1 MTKFW
6 NFLRNDAGERVLR
19 LEGPI
24 DSDNLWGDEITP
36 KAFRAELE
44 ADEGDITVWINSPGG
59 SVFSAAEIY
68 TMLCDYKG
76 KVTVKIDAIAASA
89 ASVVAMAGERVLMS
103 PVSMLMIHDPM
114 TMAVGNAHDMEKVIT
129 TLNEIKE
136 SIINA
141 YVKKTGLS
149 RNKVSKLMSD
159 ETWLNAKKAVELGFA
174 DEILFTD
181 TSSSE
186 PNKPNEPDES
196 NNSSD
201 EEGITL
207 EGGDESSGANA
218 KAVWTASWQP
228 FSTRAMGEAIIN
240 RLIPHAVTDEAHTEP
255 ADDETV
261 LESGLTA
268 TAETAAQE
276 TQTQEEET
284 SSELT
289 NSEQATNSVEE
300 SVKNDVVPEQ
310 TETPEATKPTEEPIL
325 ETTNSE
331 PAIKNDAVPEQ
342 KEPISEQKA
351 AESAAPTKPTAP
363 TAPTEA
369 VKNNPEQQ
377 TEEKAPQ
384 EKPID
389 VVRDEPDDLRIGLD
403 GKAKDGSMPYV
414 LLEKQLQL
422 LQ

>member
-6 NFLRNDAGERVLR
+6 NFFRNDAGERVLR

-59 SVFSAAEIY
+59 SVFAAAEIY

-174 DEILFTD
+174 DEILFTG
-181 TSSSE
+181 TSEADDE
-186 PNKPNEPDES
+186 PKEPDEP

-201 EEGITL
+201 EEGVTL
-207 EGGDESSGANA
+207 EGGDEPSGAKA

-289 NSEQATNSVEE
+289 NSEQATNSVEDTE
-300 SVKNDVVPEQ
+300 DVVPEQ

-342 KEPISEQKA
+342 KVEELISEQQTEPA
-351 AESAAPTKPTAP
+351 TKPAAP

-369 VKNNPEQQ
+369 VKSVVPEQQ

-384 EKPID
+384 EKTI
-389 VVRDEPDDLRIGLD
+389 RDEPDDLRIGLD

>member
-1 MTKFW
+1 
-6 NFLRNDAGERVLR
+6 
-19 LEGPI
+19 
-24 DSDNLWGDEITP
+24 
-36 KAFRAELE
+36 
-44 ADEGDITVWINSPGG
+44 
-59 SVFSAAEIY
+59 
-68 TMLCDYKG
+68 
-76 KVTVKIDAIAASA
+76 
-89 ASVVAMAGERVLMS
+89 
-103 PVSMLMIHDPM
+103 
-114 TMAVGNAHDMEKVIT
+114 MEKVIT

-174 DEILFTD
+174 DEILFTG
-181 TSSSE
+181 TSEADDE
-186 PNKPNEPDES
+186 PKEPDEP

-201 EEGITL
+201 EEGVTL
-207 EGGDESSGANA
+207 EGGDEPSGAKA

-289 NSEQATNSVEE
+289 NSEQATNSVEDTE

-310 TETPEATKPTEEPIL
+310 TETPEATKPAEEPIL

-342 KEPISEQKA
+342 KVEELISEQQTEPATKP
-351 AESAAPTKPTAP
+351 AAPTKPTAP

-369 VKNNPEQQ
+369 VKNDPEQQ

-384 EKPID
+384 EKTI
-389 VVRDEPDDLRIGLD
+389 RDEPDDLRIGLD

>member
-6 NFLRNDAGERVLR
+6 NFFKNDAGERVLR

-59 SVFSAAEIY
+59 SVFAAAEIY

-240 RLIPHAVTDEAHTEP
+240 RLIPHAVTDEAHTDP

-289 NSEQATNSVEE
+289 NSEQATNSVEDTE
-300 SVKNDVVPEQ
+300 DVVPEQ

-342 KEPISEQKA
+342 KVEELISEQQTEPA
-351 AESAAPTKPTAP
+351 TKPAALTE
-363 TAPTEA
+363 PTEV
-369 VKNNPEQQ
+369 VKNVVPEQQ

-384 EKPID
+384 EKTI
-389 VVRDEPDDLRIGLD
+389 RDEPDDLRIGLD

>member
-1 MTKFW
+1 
-6 NFLRNDAGERVLR
+6 
-19 LEGPI
+19 
-24 DSDNLWGDEITP
+24 
-36 KAFRAELE
+36 
-44 ADEGDITVWINSPGG
+44 
-59 SVFSAAEIY
+59 
-68 TMLCDYKG
+68 
-76 KVTVKIDAIAASA
+76 
-89 ASVVAMAGERVLMS
+89 
-103 PVSMLMIHDPM
+103 M

-201 EEGITL
+201 EEGVTL

>member
-6 NFLRNDAGERVLR
+6 NFFRNDAGERVLR

-59 SVFSAAEIY
+59 SVFAAAEIY

-240 RLIPHAVTDEAHTEP
+240 RLIPHAVTDEAHTDP

-289 NSEQATNSVEE
+289 NSEQATNSVEDTE
-300 SVKNDVVPEQ
+300 DVVPEQ

-342 KEPISEQKA
+342 KVEELISEQQTEPA
-351 AESAAPTKPTAP
+351 TKPAALTE
-363 TAPTEA
+363 PTEV
-369 VKNNPEQQ
+369 VKNVVPEQQ

-384 EKPID
+384 EKTI
-389 VVRDEPDDLRIGLD
+389 RDEPDDLRIGLD

>member
-6 NFLRNDAGERVLR
+6 NFFRNDAGERVLR

-89 ASVVAMAGERVLMS
+89 ASVVAMAGDKVLMS
-103 PVSMLMIHDPM
+103 PVSMLMLHDPM

-174 DEILFTD
+174 DEILFTG
-181 TSSSE
+181 TSEADDE
-186 PNKPNEPDES
+186 PKEPDEP

-201 EEGITL
+201 EEGVTL
-207 EGGDESSGANA
+207 EGGDESSGTNA

-240 RLIPHAVTDEAHTEP
+240 RLIPHTVTDEAHTES
-255 ADDETV
+255 AGDEPV

-289 NSEQATNSVEE
+289 NSEQATNSVEDTE
-300 SVKNDVVPEQ
+300 DVVPEQ

-342 KEPISEQKA
+342 KVEELISEQQTEPATKP
-351 AESAAPTKPTAP
+351 AAPTKPTAL
-363 TAPTEA
+363 TEPTEA
-369 VKNNPEQQ
+369 VKNVVPEQQ

-384 EKPID
+384 EKTI
-389 VVRDEPDDLRIGLD
+389 RDEPDDLRIGLD

>member
-6 NFLRNDAGERVLR
+6 NFFRNDAGERVLR

-89 ASVVAMAGERVLMS
+89 ASVVAMAGDKVLMS
-103 PVSMLMIHDPM
+103 PVSMLMLHDPM

-174 DEILFTD
+174 DEILFTG
-181 TSSSE
+181 TSEADDE
-186 PNKPNEPDES
+186 PKEPDEP

-201 EEGITL
+201 EEGVTL

-240 RLIPHAVTDEAHTEP
+240 RLIPHTVTDEAHTEP

-276 TQTQEEET
+276 TQTQEEKT

-289 NSEQATNSVEE
+289 NSEQATNS
-300 SVKNDVVPEQ
+300 
-310 TETPEATKPTEEPIL
+310 EAQATNSEPTEEPIL

-331 PAIKNDAVPEQ
+331 PMIKNDAVPEQ

-351 AESAAPTKPTAP
+351 AAPTEPTE
-363 TAPTEA
+363 PTEA